1 MADLFSG
8 GAVGAV
14 MGELLKGAIAT
25 VNKGR
30 EFKPTLESN
39 IETLKSLS
47 PVVEEMKRYNN
58 MLDRP
63 VEEIKELENHVRD
76 GQQLV
81 DKCSKFSLW
90 RVASFPFYQ
99 SKLRRKDEALKRHL
113 SVNVSAQN
121 KRDLMEIVLS
131 VRQILE
137 ILLKKE
143 DFRQYQGYQ
152 LMGLSG
158 APQEPECM
166 GMDEPMNKLRI
177 GLLKDGVSVI
187 VLTGLGGS
195 GKSTLAKK
203 ICWHPQVKDT
213 IVITIALAS
222 SPPYYT
228 RMKVM
233 KVAKE
238 ADMYYNNHFVMLH
251 DFLRELA
258 IHQSEEEPFEQR
270 KRLIVDLNGDNRPE
284 WWVGQNQQGI
294 IGRMFSFFLGMLV
307 GQKQLGV
314 GARIL
319 SISTGVILI
328 YSSIAASLV
337 RKIA

>member
-1 MADLFSG
+1 MQIVRG
-8 GAVGAV
+8 C
-14 MGELLKGAIAT
+14 KG
-25 VNKGR
+25 
-30 EFKPTLESN
+30 
-39 IETLKSLS
+39 S
-47 PVVEEMKRYNN
+47 P
-58 MLDRP
+58 L
-63 VEEIKELENHVRD
+63 
-76 GQQLV
+76 
-81 DKCSKFSLW
+81 
-90 RVASFPFYQ
+90 
-99 SKLRRKDEALKRHL
+99 ALKVTAGSL
-113 SVNVSAQN
+113 CQQPFEVWQN
-121 KRDLMEIVLS
+121 MKERLQSQSILGPSGSNDLLCRLQQSLDLLEDNEKECFMDLGLFPEDQRIPVAALIDMWAELYNLDENGRNAMTIVHDLTT
-131 VRQILE
+131 RNLI
-137 ILLKKE
+137 
-143 DFRQYQGYQ
+143 
-152 LMGLSG
+152 
-158 APQEPECM
+158 
-166 GMDEPMNKLRI
+166 N
-177 GLLKDGVSVI
+177 VI
-187 VLTGLGGS
+187 V
-195 GKSTLAKK
+195 
-203 ICWHPQVKDT
+203 
-213 IVITIALAS
+213 
-222 SPPYYT
+222 T
-228 RMKVM
+228 R

>member
-203 ICWHPQVKDT
+203 ICWHPQVK
-213 IVITIALAS
+213 VALRS
-222 SPPYYT
+222 
-228 RMKVM
+228 
-233 KVAKE
+233 KE
-238 ADMYYNNHFVMLH
+238 
-251 DFLRELA
+251 
-258 IHQSEEEPFEQR
+258 P
-270 KRLIVDLNGDNRPE
+270 
-284 WWVGQNQQGI
+284 
-294 IGRMFSFFLGMLV
+294 
-307 GQKQLGV
+307 QKP
-314 GARIL
+314 
-319 SISTGVILI
+319 
-328 YSSIAASLV
+328 
-337 RKIA
+337 